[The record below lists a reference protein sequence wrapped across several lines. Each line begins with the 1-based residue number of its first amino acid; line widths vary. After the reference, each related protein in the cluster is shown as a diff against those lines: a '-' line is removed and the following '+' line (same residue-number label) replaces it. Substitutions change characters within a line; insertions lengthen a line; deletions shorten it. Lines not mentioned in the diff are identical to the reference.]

1 MLSKL
6 SGGGEMVLV
15 NISSLAGPI
24 SLKMHI
30 LIVSN
35 ESRWKI
41 VILGHF
47 DQFGPKKGPKMG
59 PTSHFET
66 EYTNFHNSVQT

>member
-1 MLSKL
+1 
-6 SGGGEMVLV
+6 MVLV
-15 NISSLAGPI
+15 NISSLAGTI

-35 ESRWKI
+35 ESRLKRDDFD
-41 VILGHF
+41 HF
-47 DQFGPKKGPKMG
+47 DQFGPKKGPKRG

-66 EYTNFHNSVQT
+66 EYTNFHNFVQT